1 MKCWLTAQRSVNTA
15 GGLCEQDSRRVDDV
29 AAHRKWVDMGVKDTA
44 QTKAEPSNEL
54 SDESVPASRGDESS
68 ADQAASQEQD
78 DHGASLDIIFEILK
92 NSRRREVIHFLR
104 ERGEQVSLGELAEH
118 VAAIENETTTDALT
132 SSERKRVYVG
142 LYQCHLPKM
151 DDIGVVD
158 FNQDRGHITLTEKAG
173 NFEKYLDRSAEE
185 GEDRQWYQY
194 YAAISV
200 LGAMV
205 LAASVAFSLTAS
217 MVFGL
222 FSIVVGVACACSV
235 YHWSVEREAPDNE

>member
-1 MKCWLTAQRSVNTA
+1 
-15 GGLCEQDSRRVDDV
+15 
-29 AAHRKWVDMGVKDTA
+29 MGVKDTA
-44 QTKAEPSNEL
+44 QTKAEPDNQL
-54 SDESVPASRGDESS
+54 SDESVPSPKGKESS

-78 DHGASLDIIFEILK
+78 DSSASLDVIFEILK
-92 NSRRREVIHFLR
+92 NSRRREVLHFLR

-158 FNQDRGHITLTEKAG
+158 FNQDRGHITLTEKADD
-173 NFEKYLDRSAEE
+173 FEKYLNRSEEEEE
-185 GEDRQWYQY
+185 GRQWYQY
-194 YAAISV
+194 YVAVSM

-205 LAASVAFSLTAS
+205 LAASVAFSLPGS
-217 MVFGL
+217 MVLGL
-222 FSIVVGVACACSV
+222 FSLVVGVAGACSV
-235 YHWSVEREAPDNE
+235 YHWSVEREEPDSE